1 MNPTTLQAKAEGIS
15 AASDSHAQA
24 WDQFVDS
31 QTAATSYH
39 RWKWKHVIEKS
50 FDWKTFYLFA
60 EQDGR
65 ITGILP
71 LVWQKSL
78 LFGNFLTSVPFL
90 NAGGIIASDP
100 ETAAAL
106 LNRAA
111 ALARELRAGYIEF
124 RNRKPLGLGLETKT
138 SKITVTREL
147 QPNSEVMF
155 QSLDKKARSDVR
167 KSMQNGFSTEFG
179 GAEFLADFYQV
190 FAVKMRDLG
199 TPVYPKN
206 FFRHILNEFPQDT
219 FICRILCE
227 GKTVAASFLIAYH
240 DRIEAHWSASL
251 PELSKRKPN
260 MFMYWSIL
268 CFAGERGY
276 KVFDFGR
283 STVGSGTHKFKMQ
296 WGGREEQLYWEYW
309 LPDGAKLPEL
319 NPDNPRYRAMVAAW
333 RKMPL
338 VLTKLMGPPIVRRL
352 P

>member
-1 MNPTTLQAKAEGIS
+1 MNPTSLQAKAALVS
-15 AASDSHAQA
+15 AADDGYAQK
-24 WDQFVDS
+24 WDAFVNAHP
-31 QTAATSYH
+31 AATSYH
-39 RWKWKHVIEKS
+39 RWNWKRVIQKS
-50 FDWKTFYLFA
+50 FGWRTYYLAA

-90 NAGGIIASDP
+90 NAGGIVAETP

-106 LNRAA
+106 LAKAA
-111 ALARELRAGYIEF
+111 ALGGELRATHIEF
-124 RNRKPLGLGLETKT
+124 RNRRPSGLGLETKT
-138 SKITVTREL
+138 SKITVTKEL
-147 QPNSEVMF
+147 QSNSEAML
-155 QSLDKKARSDVR
+155 QALDKKVRSDVR
-167 KSMQNGFSTEFG
+167 KSMQSGFSAEFG
-179 GAEFLADFYQV
+179 GAEFLADFYEV

-199 TPVYPKN
+199 TPVYPKK
-206 FFRHILNEFPQDT
+206 FFRHILNEFPRDT
-219 FICRILCE
+219 FICCVRHE
-227 GKTVAASFLIAYH
+227 GKTVAASLLIAYR

-251 PELSKRKPN
+251 PALSKLKPN

-276 KVFDFGR
+276 KLFDFGR

-296 WGGREEQLYWEYW
+296 WSGREEQLYWEYW
-309 LPDGAKLPEL
+309 LPEGSQRPEL

-333 RKMPL
+333 RKLPL
-338 VLTKLMGPPIVRRL
+338 LLTKLLGPPIVRRL